1 MWEKPSPKKRDK
13 KGRVDGWSNQDSPIR
28 TYTQNIQKR
37 IREGREAEEAP
48 PLKEE
53 CQHVKAAPM
62 KKLVQECKIVFLPLG
77 RTTGKGTLL
86 KMCGGPETCSSIPV
100 LMLKDV
106 C

>member
-1 MWEKPSPKKRDK
+1 MWEKPSHKKRDK
-13 KGRVDGWSNQDSPIR
+13 YGCIDGWSNQDSPIR

-37 IREGREAEEAP
+37 IREGREKEEAP
-48 PLKEE
+48 PPKEE
-53 CQHVKAAPM
+53 CRHVKATPM

-77 RTTGKGTLL
+77 RTTGTGTLL

-100 LMLKDV
+100 LKLKDV